1 MIPRTTNQEKVMD
14 NGALL
19 EMLKHQVV
27 PALGCTEPVAVAI
40 AVSTAFQQ
48 VKGTA
53 CHATVTT
60 SLNIYKNGMRVG
72 IPGTQEKGIPFA
84 SALAIVCGNPALQ
97 LEVFRDATPEH
108 EKLARD
114 LLERGVVH
122 VAAASGSND
131 FYINAVVETD
141 QGVGE
146 CTILGGHTNIV
157 EIRKNCRI
165 VLKID
170 LEEQNGE
177 SKSSNANL
185 SLDDI
190 LRFAETAD
198 KDELAFLLEGVRMNL
213 EISQAGRQS
222 AYCSGLGWKL
232 HTLIRQGKLSDD
244 LPNRIRA
251 AAAAACD
258 ARMAGLKKP
267 VMSSAGSGNHG
278 ITAILPVALIAR
290 EYGKTDEE
298 LCRALAVSHL
308 TTALIKQRTGKL
320 SPICGCAVAAGS
332 GAAAGIAWL
341 MGAREEKTV
350 GDAVNNMIGCLSGM
364 LCDGAKG
371 SCSFKVATAAVESYY
386 QSLMALERVSTSP
399 GDGLIG
405 ETALKSVE
413 NIAEISRTAMSG
425 VDACI
430 VRILARD

>member
-1 MIPRTTNQEKVMD
+1 MD

-19 EMLKHQVV
+19 KMLKNQVV

-53 CHATVTT
+53 CHVSVTT
-60 SLNIYKNGMRVG
+60 SLNIFKNGMRVG
-72 IPGTQEKGIPFA
+72 IPGTREKGIQFA
-84 SALAIVCGNPALQ
+84 SALAIICGNPALQ
-97 LEVFRDATPEH
+97 LEVFRDVTPEH
-108 EKLARD
+108 EKRARD
-114 LLERGVVH
+114 LLQRGVVH
-122 VAAASGSND
+122 VAAASGSNE

-141 QGVGE
+141 LGAGE
-146 CTILGGHTNIV
+146 CTIQGGHTNIV
-157 EIRKNCRI
+157 EIRKNRHI
-165 VLKID
+165 VFKADKEEPNGGAGSSYAD
-170 LEEQNGE
+170 LF
-177 SKSSNANL
+177 
-185 SLDDI
+185 LDDI

-213 EISQAGRQS
+213 EISQVGRQR

-278 ITAILPVALIAR
+278 ITAILPIALMAQ

-332 GAAAGIAWL
+332 GAAAGTAWL
-341 MGAREEKTV
+341 MGVREEKAV
-350 GDAVNNMIGCLSGM
+350 EDAINNMIGCLSGM

-371 SCSFKVATAAVESYY
+371 SCSFKVATAATEAYY
-386 QSLMALERVSTSP
+386 QSLMALEGVSTSP

-405 ETALKSVE
+405 ETSLQSVE
-413 NIAEISRTAMSG
+413 NIAEISRTAMNG
-425 VDACI
+425 VDACL
-430 VRILARD
+430 VRILARG